1 MQRTTNPLYW
11 DIGTRISGLRHKRR
25 LTQAQL
31 AEQLNITVKHLS
43 ETERGLTSLSL
54 EKLVLL
60 CNILDT
66 DMEYLIRGNDI
77 TKHSVDIPDYIM
89 SILKSDN
96 SRQKQLLLD
105 YFEMFK
111 RIHDN

>member
-1 MQRTTNPLYW
+1 MHRTANPLYW

-25 LTQAQL
+25 LTQAQVS
-31 AEQLNITVKHLS
+31 EQLDITVKHLS
-43 ETERGLTSLSL
+43 EVERGLTSLSL

-60 CNILDT
+60 CSILDT

-89 SILKSDN
+89 TILKSN
-96 SRQKQLLLD
+96 NARQKQLLQD
-105 YFEMFK
+105 YFQMFQ
-111 RIHDN
+111 RIKDN